1 MIHAFLILLTLTTM
15 QANPGDVLD
24 VTVNESA
31 VLSVNDSCVYFIESM
46 TNTLDADAGSHEVKV
61 GINCSPGIK
70 EIKASGE
77 TLMLINVSEA
87 NKTYVSTYAA
97 QMERKNL
104 ALQKKIE
111 KLEENLNE
119 MKTKYEESE
128 RQKALLKID
137 NELLQNQI
145 KSLLDELN
153 KSQKEL
159 KEKKGI
165 LSILQSQLQSLS
177 IQSQIYRL
185 VTFFILSLFVG
196 SYAALLYMSKKE

>member
-24 VTVNESA
+24 VTINEPA

-61 GINCSPGIK
+61 GINCSSGIK
-70 EIKASGE
+70 EIKANGE

-97 QMERKNL
+97 EMERKNF

-111 KLEENLNE
+111 KLEKNLNE

-177 IQSQIYRL
+177 RQSQIYRL
-185 VTFFILSLFVG
+185 VTFFILSLFIG

>member
-159 KEKKGI
+159 KEKKGT

-177 IQSQIYRL
+177 RQSQIYRL